1 MWKEVVKGD
10 ITQHVYDA
18 ECATLTPP
26 ELPENF
32 TDKKLGGVIENP
44 HAQTEIQKGL
54 FFDIYTCQDKYFIY
68 IIHSYPGEGGATYQ
82 VFRHLK
88 VSKYQE
94 AGLL

>member
-44 HAQTEIQKGL
+44 HAQTEYKKGCSLTFIPVKINTLSISYTAIQ
-54 FFDIYTCQDKYFIY
+54 
-68 IIHSYPGEGGATYQ
+68 
-82 VFRHLK
+82 VK
-88 VSKYQE
+88 VGQPIKCF
-94 AGLL
+94 AI